1 VRLAELLDQRT
12 LARPLTGA
20 LAAREASSITADS
33 RQVRPGSVFFA
44 MPGAK
49 ADGLSFAAAAA
60 RAGAAAIVAD
70 RAPDADP
77 GVPVIVAS
85 ASAGGA
91 RAALAHAAARL
102 HPGQPE
108 SVVAITGTS
117 GKTSVSV
124 FARQLWAAAGL
135 PAASLGT
142 IGYVTHKGATYG
154 SLTTPDP
161 VALHRTLEHLKA
173 EGVTHLAMEAS
184 SHGLDQ
190 RRLDG
195 VRLKATAFLNLSRD
209 HLDYHPSM
217 QAYFAAK
224 MELFARLAPK
234 GSTAVVAG
242 GAPWKARALDTA
254 REAGL
259 KPLSVGRAGADI
271 AITRAVRAAHGQ
283 DLTLRIHGT
292 KHHVHLPLIG
302 AFQASNALVAL
313 ALCEAAGTPL
323 PPLIDALGGLAGVP
337 GRLEKV
343 GDVHGAPVLVDYAH
357 KPAALATVLDILKP
371 YAPGRLICVFG
382 CGGDRDPGKRPMMG
396 RIAVEKADVTIV
408 TDDNPRTEQPAAIRK
423 AILAAA
429 PGAREIGDRGEAI
442 SAAVAMLRK
451 GDVLVI
457 AGKGHE
463 EGQIV
468 GVEVLPFSDHEAA
481 RAAIR
486 EAGGKV
492 TG

>member
-1 VRLAELLDQRT
+1 MKLGELLAPAT
-12 LARPLTGA
+12 LAGA
-20 LAAREASSITADS
+20 LPADVASREASAITADS
-33 RQVRPGSVFFA
+33 RKVKAGTVFFA
-44 MPGAK
+44 MPGNK
-49 ADGLSFAAAAA
+49 TDGLSFAAAAA
-60 RAGAAAIVAD
+60 KAGAVAIVAD
-70 RAPDADP
+70 RRPETDP
-77 GVPVIVAS
+77 GAPVIVAK
-85 ASAGGA
+85 AAGGGT

-102 HPGQPE
+102 YPRQPA
-108 SVVAITGTS
+108 VTVAITGTS

-124 FARQLWAAAGL
+124 FTRQLWAKAGL

-161 VALHRTLEHLKA
+161 VELHQTMEHLVA

-195 VRLKATAFLNLSRD
+195 VALKATAFLNLSRD

-217 QAYFAAK
+217 QAYFEAK
-224 MELFARLAPK
+224 MELFTRLAPK
-234 GSTAVVAG
+234 GSTAVISAA
-242 GAPWKARALDTA
+242 APWREPAIATA
-254 REAGL
+254 RKAKL
-259 KPLSVGRAGADI
+259 KPLTIGRRNSDI
-271 AITRAVRAAHGQ
+271 MITRAVRAAHGQ
-283 DLTLRIHGT
+283 DLVLRIHGARYD
-292 KHHVHLPLIG
+292 VHLPLIG
-302 AFQASNALVAL
+302 AFQASNALTAL
-313 ALCEAAGTPL
+313 ALCHATGTPL
-323 PPLIDALGGLAGVP
+323 APLLAGLETLAGVP

-343 GDVHGAPVLVDYAH
+343 GEVDGAPVLVDYAH
-357 KPAALATVLDILKP
+357 KPAALATILDILKP
-371 YAPGRLICVFG
+371 YAPGRLINVFG

-396 RIAVEKADVTIV
+396 RISVEKADVTIV
-408 TDDNPRTEQPAAIRK
+408 TDDNPRTEAPAAIRK

-429 PGAREIGDRGEAI
+429 PGAREIGDRAKAI
-442 SAAVAMLRK
+442 QQGVGMLRR

-468 GVEVLPFSDHEAA
+468 GMDVLPFSDHEVA
-481 RAAIR
+481 RQAIR
-486 EAGGKV
+486 AAGGKV